1 MLHVKNKKMI
11 QLSVSFC
18 WNKGATTMNIII
30 LNMINLA
37 WTFNNCQHAKS
48 GIIYVFLCNWIFL
61 QTGLSE
67 LTNSLVALS
76 FNGVT
81 DKKSS

>member
-18 WNKGATTMNIII
+18 LNKGATTMDIIT
-30 LNMINLA
+30 LNMINLT
-37 WTFNNCQHAKS
+37 WTFNNFQHAKC
-48 GIIYVFLCNWIFL
+48 GIIYVFSCNWIFL
-61 QTGLSE
+61 QTGLSG

-81 DKKSS
+81 VKNSS